1 MICLERLKGLS
12 PLEKLSSGY
21 SYVEDERG
29 RNIRSAA
36 QVSVGDRLLI
46 RLKDGQVEAA
56 ARRVE
61 QKETLETDLDNGTEQ
76 VEEGGL

>member
-1 MICLERLKGLS
+1 M
-12 PLEKLSSGY
+12 SSGY

-46 RLKDGQVEAA
+46 RLKDGQVEAET
-56 ARRVE
+56 RRVE
-61 QKETLETDLDNGTEQ
+61 QKEPLESDLDNGTEQ
-76 VEEGGL
+76 IEEGGL